1 MTNVASSF
9 IATTLRQLIL
19 SVTVLGELLSGQTR
33 VALLRALMPVTRA
46 LKSLGQ
52 ALPGHFLTVSQ
63 ALPGHFLTVHSQLA
77 LYHVH
82 RAQHVPRGLHVLH
95 VVYSAT
101 YQSHVS
107 ACYKP
112 LLGKPPFVLVA
123 DKVTLNTR

>member
-52 ALPGHFLTVSQ
+52 ALPGHFLTV
-63 ALPGHFLTVHSQLA
+63 HSQPA
-77 LYHVH
+77 LFPEH
-82 RAQHVPRGLHVLH
+82 RAQHMPRALHVL
-95 VVYSAT
+95 
-101 YQSHVS
+101 
-107 ACYKP
+107 
-112 LLGKPPFVLVA
+112 
-123 DKVTLNTR
+123 